1 MLSEPIAY
9 FLIAHGSR
17 DPRSQQ
23 ALEGCVQQL
32 RQDWSAVAS
41 LPSCAVAGG
50 TLELS
55 AVPLATQIETFAR
68 HMKEQGVGRIRLL
81 PLFLMAGNHVNEDIP
96 QAVAQAQAALPA
108 TVQLELCPP
117 VGSHPIWQGAVRQ
130 QLERI
135 RSDRRLLVAHGT
147 RRAGGNQPLEDF
159 AARCQAEVAYWAIAP
174 SMADQLQTMEQAIEQ
189 RAQRVVILPYFL
201 FPGYICDRIQAE
213 VEQLRRTF
221 PQLQLIL
228 IEPPQVSTL
237 LMPLVLHLERATL
250 TLPL

>member
-32 RQDWSAVAS
+32 RQDWSAAAS
-41 LPSCAVAGG
+41 LPSCTVAGG
-50 TLELS
+50 TLELGE
-55 AVPLATQIETFAR
+55 VPLATQIETFAR
-68 HMKEQGVGRIRLL
+68 HMKEQGIGRIRLL
-81 PLFLMAGNHVNEDIP
+81 PLFLMAGNHVQADIP
-96 QAVAQAQAALPA
+96 QAVAQARAALPA

-117 VGSHPIWQGAVRQ
+117 VGSHPIWQGAVQQ

-135 RSDRRLLVAHGT
+135 QSDRRLLVAHGT
-147 RRAGGNQPLEDF
+147 RRTGGNQPLEAF

-174 SMADQLQTMEQAIEQ
+174 SLAEQLQTMQ
-189 RAQRVVILPYFL
+189 RVAQRVAILPYFL

-213 VEQLRRTF
+213 VEQLRLTF
-221 PQLQLIL
+221 PQLQLTL
-228 IEPPQVSTL
+228 IEPPPVSTL